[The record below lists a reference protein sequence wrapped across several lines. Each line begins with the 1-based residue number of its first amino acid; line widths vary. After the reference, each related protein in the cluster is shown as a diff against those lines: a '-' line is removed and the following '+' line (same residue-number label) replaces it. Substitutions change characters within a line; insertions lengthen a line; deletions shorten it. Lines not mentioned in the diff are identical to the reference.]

1 MFMEDF
7 DKIRVIGR
15 CTNVINLLDVADA
28 LLNECRFDRNG
39 KMIVSEE
46 TDRIL
51 KIEMGLKEIQKEIEM
66 LKRTI

>member
-1 MFMEDF
+1 MEDF
-7 DKIRVIGR
+7 EKIRVIGR

-28 LLNECRFDRNG
+28 MLNECCFDRNG
-39 KMIVSEE
+39 KKIVSEE

-51 KIEMGLKEIQKEIEM
+51 KIEMGLKEIHKEIEM

>member
-1 MFMEDF
+1 MKDF
-7 DKIRVIGR
+7 EKIRVIGR

-28 LLNECRFDRNG
+28 MLNECCFDRNG

-46 TDRIL
+46 TDRIM
-51 KIEMGLKEIQKEIEM
+51 KIEMGLKEIHKEIEM

>member
-1 MFMEDF
+1 MEDF
-7 DKIRVIGR
+7 EKIRVIGR
-15 CTNVINLLDVADA
+15 CTYVINLLDVADA
-28 LLNECRFDRNG
+28 MLNECRFDRNG

-51 KIEMGLKEIQKEIEM
+51 KIELALKEIHKEVEM

>member
-1 MFMEDF
+1 MEDF

-28 LLNECRFDRNG
+28 MLNECCFDRNG
-39 KMIVSEE
+39 KKIVSEE
-46 TDRIL
+46 TDRIM
-51 KIEMGLKEIQKEIEM
+51 KIEMGLKEIHKEIEM

>member
-1 MFMEDF
+1 MEDF
-7 DKIRVIGR
+7 EKIRVIGR

-28 LLNECRFDRNG
+28 MLNECRFGRDG

-46 TDRIL
+46 TDRIM
-51 KIEMGLKEIQKEIEM
+51 KIEMGLKEIHKEIEM

>member
-1 MFMEDF
+1 MEDF

-28 LLNECRFDRNG
+28 MLNECCFDRNG
-39 KMIVSEE
+39 KKIVSEE
-46 TDRIL
+46 TDRIM
-51 KIEMGLKEIQKEIEM
+51 KIEMGLKEIYKEIEM